1 MEMRSRLSRY
11 ARDQIAPAA
20 VTAVLELL
28 ERVQWINVVPADPQI
43 ERTYGS
49 YALFLAVS
57 ASLVSSAAFIKEKQ
71 DYGVSNFLLTVLA
84 WLGMLPPFIVAP
96 YGYSFGLYPAQF
108 SVVVIFAFL
117 GLHVAAG
124 IFIGGIWTV
133 ILKTFYR

>member
-1 MEMRSRLSRY
+1 MRSRLLRY
-11 ARDQIAPAA
+11 ARDQIVPAV
-20 VTAVLELL
+20 VTAGLELF
-28 ERVQWINVVPADPQI
+28 ERAQWINVVPADPKI
-43 ERTYGS
+43 EQTYGS
-49 YALFLAVS
+49 YGLFLAVS
-57 ASLVSSAAFIKEKQ
+57 ASLVSSAAFIRENQ

-84 WLGMLPPFIVAP
+84 GLAMLPPFIVAP

-108 SVVVIFAFL
+108 SVVVNFAFL